1 MSTTYDIEISKNPS
15 FQTVSGLTNKTWD
28 PETVPIV
35 SGRGATED
43 QLQVVDERII
53 ELSNNVPECTDDPFT
68 HLKQRVNAMEE
79 ALADCSD
86 DAFVQLRERV
96 DRIQNEFQDCSD
108 DPFMIV
114 TARLDEMETRQI
126 TCCEFNQDAAIAVL
140 ENRIADLEALTQ
152 NCCSDQYEQQI
163 AQIVANTCS

>member
-43 QLQVVDERII
+43 QLQVVNDRITDVI
-53 ELSNNVPECTDDPFT
+53 ENMPPCDDDPFT
-68 HLKQRVNAMEE
+68 HLRGRVDQMEE
-79 ALADCSD
+79 DLSNCSD
-86 DAFVQLRERV
+86 DAFLQLRERV
-96 DRIQNEFQDCSD
+96 DRIQNEFKDCSD

-114 TARLDEMETRQI
+114 TARLDQMEARQI

-140 ENRIADLEALTQ
+140 QNRIADLEALTQ

>member
-43 QLQVVDERII
+43 QLQVVNDRITDVI
-53 ELSNNVPECTDDPFT
+53 KNMPPCDDDPFT
-68 HLKQRVNAMEE
+68 HLRGRVDQMEE
-79 ALADCSD
+79 DLSNCSD
-86 DAFVQLRERV
+86 DAFAKLRERV
-96 DRIQNEFQDCSD
+96 DRIETEFKDCSD
-108 DPFMIV
+108 NPFMIV
-114 TARLDEMETRQI
+114 AARLDEMEARQI
-126 TCCEFNQDAAIAVL
+126 TCCEFNQDTAIAVL
-140 ENRIADLEALTQ
+140 QNRIADLEAIAQ
-152 NCCSDQYEQQI
+152 NCCSPQYEQQI

>member
-126 TCCEFNQDAAIAVL
+126 NCCNIPQDEMIAVMKAKINECIAAIQTCCESVTPVVPIP
-140 ENRIADLEALTQ
+140 
-152 NCCSDQYEQQI
+152 
-163 AQIVANTCS
+163 